1 MQADLVVIGG
11 GIVGLAT
18 GWQAQRRRLGLGVTV
33 LEKEPALGQHQTGR
47 NSGVIHTGVYYR
59 PGSLKAKNCTE
70 GRTALIEFCREHR
83 IAHEI
88 CGKVIVAVDDRERP
102 RLHDLHERAQA
113 NGVPCD
119 RIGPERLAEIEPS
132 ASGVEALWVPGAGIV
147 DYAAVVRTLAEAIT
161 SAGGEIRTS
170 TKVIGLQEEAG
181 RVVVRTDRGEL
192 TADRVVN
199 CAGVH
204 SDRVAKLAGARPPA
218 RIVPFRGEYFALVE
232 GAPRLCRNLIYPVP
246 DPAFPFLGVHFTRRI
261 DGTVDAG
268 PNAVLAFGREGYAK
282 LQIDLRDLAS
292 TLTYPGFLRLALRY
306 WRTGAGEMWRSV
318 HKGAFVRALRRLVP
332 ALQPE
337 HLAPAPSGIR
347 AQAIR
352 PDGGLVDDFLIEQSP
367 RILHVCNAPSPAATA
382 SLKIGETLAQRLWEP
397 APGRAGP

>member
-1 MQADLVVIGG
+1 
-11 GIVGLAT
+11 
-18 GWQAQRRRLGLGVTV
+18 
-33 LEKEPALGQHQTGR
+33 
-47 NSGVIHTGVYYR
+47 
-59 PGSLKAKNCTE
+59 
-70 GRTALIEFCREHR
+70 
-83 IAHEI
+83 
-88 CGKVIVAVDDRERP
+88 
-102 RLHDLHERAQA
+102 
-113 NGVPCD
+113 
-119 RIGPERLAEIEPS
+119 
-132 ASGVEALWVPGAGIV
+132 
-147 DYAAVVRTLAEAIT
+147 
-161 SAGGEIRTS
+161 
-170 TKVIGLQEEAG
+170 
-181 RVVVRTDRGEL
+181 
-192 TADRVVN
+192 
-199 CAGVH
+199 
-204 SDRVAKLAGARPPA
+204 
-218 RIVPFRGEYFALVE
+218 
-232 GAPRLCRNLIYPVP
+232 IYPVP